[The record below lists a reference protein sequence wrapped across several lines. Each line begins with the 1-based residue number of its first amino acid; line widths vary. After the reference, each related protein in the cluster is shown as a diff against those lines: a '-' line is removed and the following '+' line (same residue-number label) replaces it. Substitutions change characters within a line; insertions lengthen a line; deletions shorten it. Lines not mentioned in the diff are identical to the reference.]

1 MERSNHQIKRSTM
14 ANKYHKLRSISLPS
28 RSHPSTVRV
37 EEELRKIKTWEGTS
51 TISTSK
57 SIHTGLSLL
66 EDLYICL
73 DDLLNMASTQKV
85 ISHHRGDK
93 CVEEVLDGSVRI
105 LDMCGLT
112 KDTVLQI
119 KENVQALH
127 SGLQRSKGHLS
138 VETSVAKYKLSLRR
152 RRRMPLS

>member
-1 MERSNHQIKRSTM
+1 M
-14 ANKYHKLRSISLPS
+14 AY
-28 RSHPSTVRV
+28 
-37 EEELRKIKTWEGTS
+37 
-51 TISTSK
+51 
-57 SIHTGLSLL
+57 
-66 EDLYICL
+66 
-73 DDLLNMASTQKV
+73 TQKV